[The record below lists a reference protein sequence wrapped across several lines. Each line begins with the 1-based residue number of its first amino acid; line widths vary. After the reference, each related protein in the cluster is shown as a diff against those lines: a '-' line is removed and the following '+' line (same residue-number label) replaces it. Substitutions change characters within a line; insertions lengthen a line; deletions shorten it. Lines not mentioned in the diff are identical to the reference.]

1 MLLFCN
7 TVACTILRLPC
18 KQHANFSIVRE
29 GFILKGSA
37 IDNIEGLTYIE
48 CKIECFKNDR
58 CKSINM
64 EQHHGG
70 MCQLNSKSTVEMAGG
85 MNALVPKQNWTYT
98 STDYNEH
105 LIGLNCQKQKPCR
118 DGQICK
124 DICHCPGYQCLPGL
138 KSCIVAQT
146 KGYKA
151 SGIYR
156 ISNSAFAAGW
166 VTIKHRDRGNLTYHA
181 LYGKFEIGS
190 ESDGYRLT
198 IGGYSGNAGDSLLYH
213 NNMKFSTYDRDN
225 DVSGR
230 NCAEMYKSGWWY
242 TRCHRSNLNGLYPT
256 LPLKSSS
263 QLWSYMSWYRLN
275 GDYGTITYSE
285 IKLRL

>member
-29 GFILKGSA
+29 GFILQGFA
-37 IDNIEGLTYIE
+37 IDNIEGLTDIE

-58 CKSINM
+58 CKSINK
-64 EQHHGG
+64 EQHQGG

-124 DICHCPGYQCLPGL
+124 DICHCPG
-138 KSCIVAQT
+138 CIAAKAQ
-146 KGYKA
+146 GYKA
-151 SGIYR
+151 S
-156 ISNSAFAAGW
+156 AAPGRGAILR
-166 VTIKHRDRGNLTYHA
+166 VTIKHRDRGNVAYHA

-198 IGGYSGNAGDSLLYH
+198 IGGYSGNAGDSLAYH
-213 NNMKFSTYDRDN
+213 NNMKFSTIDRDN
-225 DVSGR
+225 DGHPNL
-230 NCAEMYKSGWWY
+230 NCAQVYNGGWWY
-242 TRCHRSNLNGLYPT
+242 NGCHYSNLNGLYPKVS
-256 LPLKSSS
+256 LEYSDLVK
-263 QLWSYMSWYRLN
+263 YMSWISLT
-275 GDYGTITYSE
+275 GSFGKITYSE
-285 IKLRL
+285 MKLRVL

>member
-29 GFILKGSA
+29 GFILQGFA
-37 IDNIEGLTYIE
+37 IDSIEGLTDIE

-64 EQHHGG
+64 EQHHVG

-138 KSCIVAQT
+138 TGKLLKMA
-146 KGYKA
+146 
-151 SGIYR
+151 
-156 ISNSAFAAGW
+156 
-166 VTIKHRDRGNLTYHA
+166 VTIKHRNLGNLTYHA
-181 LYGKFEIGS
+181 LYGSFEIGS
-190 ESDGYRLT
+190 ESDGYWLT
-198 IGGYSGNAGDSLLYH
+198 IGGYSGNAGDSLTYH

-225 DVSGR
+225 DLDDAG
-230 NCAEMYKSGWWY
+230 NCAERYEGAWWHAK
-242 TRCHRSNLNGLYPT
+242 CHFSNLNGLYPK
-256 LPLKSSS
+256 LPLQYSETPKYMTWKS
-263 QLWSYMSWYRLN
+263 LRESY
-275 GDYGTITYSE
+275 GEITYSE
-285 IKLRL
+285 MKLRVL